1 MSGFLDDMARSS
13 MQRVVQAAQR
23 EPIGALERRAEQTPA
38 GPPLR
43 LSPAGFDVIA
53 ELKLRS
59 PAAGALGRRRRATG
73 CARIAQ
79 YARGGAAAV
88 SVLTEPSRFDGSLE
102 HLRQAAAMLAPLGI
116 PAMRKDFIVDPYQVL
131 EARAAGAGGVLIILR
146 MLRRARGS
154 ASSWRRRPDH
164 GLFVLLEAFD
174 AEDLDLV
181 RDLADPSRQPAAPL
195 LIGVNCRDLKT
206 LHVVQERFS
215 DLAPLLPAGWPAVAE
230 SGVASAAD
238 ARSDAP
244 ARLPAGID
252 RHGVDGERGSR
263 AFSCLKFS
271 MRHGQC
277 NLKWLHSLHMW
288 IKICGITSADAI
300 SAAAAAKV
308 DAIGFVFAPSP
319 RQVTPG
325 QAAQLAALAPPEIL
339 RIAVAQHPLQ
349 MKVDEICRILKP
361 DYFQTDVED
370 LRELKIPAHIKVLPV
385 VRFGRK
391 TPSPLPARIM
401 FEGPSSGIGEL
412 ADWGRAAELARQ
424 TEVILAGRPF
434 GAECRGGHSSGAAF
448 RRRCEQRRRSRA
460 RASRI
465 RTRSMNS
472 CVRRVP
478 RPHGW
483 SDES

>member
-59 PAAGALGRRRRATG
+59 PAAGALGAAG
-73 CARIAQ
+73 EDWLARIVQ

-146 MLRRARGS
+146 MLGRTRIGELLAV
-154 ASSWRRRPDH
+154 AAHH

-174 AEDLDLV
+174 AKDLDLV

-238 ARSDAP
+238 ARRMLKLGYRLALIGTALMASEDP
-244 ARLPAGID
+244 AVLL
-252 RHGVDGERGSR
+252 S
-263 AFSCLKFS
+263 
-271 MRHGQC
+271 
-277 NLKWLHSLHMW
+277 
-288 IKICGITSADAI
+288 
-300 SAAAAAKV
+300 
-308 DAIGFVFAPSP
+308 
-319 RQVTPG
+319 
-325 QAAQLAALAPPEIL
+325 EIL
-339 RIAVAQHPLQ
+339 HA
-349 MKVDEICRILKP
+349 
-361 DYFQTDVED
+361 T
-370 LRELKIPAHIKVLPV
+370 
-385 VRFGRK
+385 
-391 TPSPLPARIM
+391 
-401 FEGPSSGIGEL
+401 
-412 ADWGRAAELARQ
+412 
-424 TEVILAGRPF
+424 
-434 GAECRGGHSSGAAF
+434 
-448 RRRCEQRRRSRA
+448 
-460 RASRI
+460 
-465 RTRSMNS
+465 RTVQS
-472 CVRRVP
+472 
-478 RPHGW
+478 
-483 SDES
+483 